1 MLAVEATGTVIA
13 QAALPGGRRLLAV
26 SAPGVA
32 RLAGPGQ
39 FAMLRAADGLDPY
52 LRRALPFARVSGDAL
67 WFLFVPDEPGLAWLA
82 RRPLGDPVNL
92 LGPLGGGFDLLPG
105 TRHLLLVA
113 AGEPVAPL
121 LALADRALAA
131 QMSVTLAASETFLGA
146 WASIMPE
153 ALELAAAPAGHEQ
166 ALWDVVAGLL
176 PWADQVAAA
185 GAADELRP
193 LSHLG
198 RPARLGRVQCY
209 VRAPIA
215 CGLGWC
221 GSCLTELRR
230 GPRRACTGGPVFD
243 LIDLS

>member
-1 MLAVEATGTVIA
+1 MPAGETAGTVVA
-13 QAALPGGRRLLAV
+13 QATLPGGRHLLAV
-26 SAPGVA
+26 AAPEIA
-32 RLAGPGQ
+32 RLAAPGQ

-52 LRRALPFARVSGDAL
+52 LRRALPFARMSADAL
-67 WFLFVPDEPGLAWLA
+67 WFLFTPDEPGLAWLG
-82 RRPLGDPVNL
+82 RRRLGDQVSL
-92 LGPLGGGFDLLPG
+92 LGPLGHGFDLLPG

-131 QMSVTLAASETFLGA
+131 QVSVTLAASETFLGA

-153 ALELAAAPAGHEQ
+153 ALELAPAPDGHPQ

-185 GAADELRP
+185 GAADELRH
-193 LSHLG
+193 LAHLG
-198 RPARLGRVQCY
+198 RPARPGRVQCY

-221 GSCLTELRR
+221 GSCVTGLRR

-243 LIDLS
+243 LVDLT